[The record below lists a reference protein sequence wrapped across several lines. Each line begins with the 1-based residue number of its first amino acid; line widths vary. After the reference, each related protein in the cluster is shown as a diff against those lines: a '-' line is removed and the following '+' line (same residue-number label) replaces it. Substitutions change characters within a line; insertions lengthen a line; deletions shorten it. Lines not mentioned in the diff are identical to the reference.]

1 MALKLIDHSR
11 RNTRFIVW
19 IYTITIVVMLA
30 GMLIS
35 LARNWIDR
43 VKTTEETLL
52 HNASMVS
59 GMLDASL
66 KDALKLLEITR
77 RDLQEATFEHSRDA
91 RNAREIMIHRLLR
104 NSVSQFS
111 QYKRDDVFGRLFYM
125 NKTGKIVAQSADS
138 PLPDINV
145 SDRRYFKEIQN
156 NPALKFA
163 IGNLVTAR
171 VTGVAVF
178 HMAVPLRDHQGKFI
192 GVLAQQ
198 INVDDLS
205 NLINL
210 TYSDKSGMFMSLLP
224 DGQVVFVYPG
234 SHDASSEPDLPSGQ
248 ILLEQINGLNLQRAC
263 LRTGNGFGSTVS
275 AYMKSPSF
283 GLTTVVSVPMASIIS
298 SYLSDQA
305 YLLIYSA
312 VAVVVVSVLFWLFYN
327 KSIAFHLMQ
336 ERSIHD
342 ALTGLYNRRG
352 LDEALPDL
360 MRQSQRNKEP
370 VSVLFIDIDYFKHL
384 NDQFGHESG
393 DQVLICLSRLLEN
406 QLNRPL
412 DFLCRW
418 GGEEFVMVLPS
429 TTEAGAIHVG
439 QRILDAVRNMPTGLG
454 APLEQNITVSIGL
467 ASMVVDQFNAKDDI
481 IDQADKAM
489 FQAKN
494 SGRNCLIV
502 FSCENQNA

>member
-1 MALKLIDHSR
+1 MALKLVDHSR

-19 IYTITIVVMLA
+19 VYTITIVVMLA

-35 LARNWIDR
+35 LTRSWIDR

-77 RDLQEATFEHSRDA
+77 RDLQDTNFEQAS
-91 RNAREIMIHRLLR
+91 ELKIHPLLR
-104 NSVSQFS
+104 NSAAQFG

-125 NKTGKIVAQSADS
+125 DKVGKIVAQSANS

-145 SDRRYFKEIQN
+145 SDRRYFREIQS
-156 NPALKFA
+156 NPGLEFA
-163 IGNLVTAR
+163 VGNLVRAR
-171 VTGVAVF
+171 VTGVEVF
-178 HMAVPLRDHQGKFI
+178 HMAIPLRDHQGKFN

-198 INVDDLS
+198 IKVDDLS

-210 TYSDKSGMFMSLLP
+210 TYSDKSGTFLSILP
-224 DGQVVFVYPG
+224 DGQLAFVYPG
-234 SHDASSEPDLPSGQ
+234 GRVDISENDIQPYQTLLKQIDDLNQ
-248 ILLEQINGLNLQRAC
+248 QRAS
-263 LRTGNGFGSTVS
+263 LRSGTGFRSRVV
-275 AYMKSPSF
+275 AFMKSPAT
-283 GLTTVVSVPMASIIS
+283 GLTTVASMPLAGVITG
-298 SYLSDQA
+298 YLLDQM
-305 YLLIYSA
+305 YLLIYGV
-312 VAVVVVSVLFWLFYN
+312 VAVIIVSVLFFLFYK
-327 KSIAFHLMQ
+327 KSIAFHSMQ
-336 ERSIHD
+336 ECSVHD
-342 ALTGLYNRRG
+342 ALTGLFNRRG
-352 LDEALPDL
+352 IDEELPEL
-360 MRQSQRNKEP
+360 IRQSQRNKEP
-370 VSVLFIDIDYFKHL
+370 ISVLFIDIDFFKQL

-393 DQVLICLSRLLEN
+393 DQVLIRLSRLLEN

-454 APLEQNITVSIGL
+454 APLEKNITVSIGL